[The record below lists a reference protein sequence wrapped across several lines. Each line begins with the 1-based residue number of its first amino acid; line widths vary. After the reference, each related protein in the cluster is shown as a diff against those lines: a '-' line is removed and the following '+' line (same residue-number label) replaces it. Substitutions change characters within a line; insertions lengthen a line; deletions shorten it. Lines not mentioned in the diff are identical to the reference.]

1 MFCCLSLNP
10 VVIGTK
16 THCRNIIFYLYSLP
30 DCVNPKSASKFIASP
45 AKTKQVCSYF
55 CQKEPARN
63 EIRFPSFGRHL
74 EFHFYLSIMHEVA
87 QIRPR
92 SARLPVRA
100 TPINT
105 TTLICLSHLCQ
116 PRTTSLQWLHSVKLR
131 LSTFKTGCYAT
142 YTIRCI

>member
-10 VVIGTK
+10 VVIETK

-55 CQKEPARN
+55 CQEEPARN

-105 TTLICLSHLCQ
+105 TTLICLSHLCHA
-116 PRTTSLQWLHSVKLR
+116 PPLCS
-131 LSTFKTGCYAT
+131 GCT
-142 YTIRCI
+142 V